1 MNTEIDIARKLCSKL
16 GWKYKDA
23 GEFIVIGFGVN
34 NLIQPIYV
42 KQKHISSN
50 GNPIIEISYFGG
62 DLSEDLIQLQ
72 EMNFLL
78 LKRNQ
83 TLNFGQW
90 SIKKNAGD
98 DAYEFRYN
106 IEQQHLDI
114 ERFNQIIGICIEE
127 IKYFKSINKNDC

>member
-1 MNTEIDIARKLCSKL
+1 MNTEINIVRKFCSKL
-16 GWKYKDA
+16 GWEYKDA

-34 NLIQPIYV
+34 DLIQPIYV
-42 KQKHISSN
+42 KQKHISIN

-62 DLSEDLIQLQ
+62 DLSEDLMQCEKI
-72 EMNFLL
+72 NFLL

-83 TLNFGQW
+83 TLVFGQW
-90 SIKKNAGD
+90 SIKKNVGD

-114 ERFNQIIGICIEE
+114 QKFNQIIGICIGE
-127 IKYFKSINKNDC
+127 IQYFKSIN